1 MNLDERIDIM
11 VKLGKYL
18 IADGP
23 QLKSIKQK
31 AFEKNKWFTQQFVDL
46 ALKNISEQ
54 FLDRNKLEE
63 WIQVYHL
70 DNNISAKN
78 IGIVMAGNIP
88 LVGFHDFLCT
98 FISGHKQKIKLSEKD
113 DVLFPYILNKL
124 SQWKPEISEAVE
136 FADMLKECDAFIA
149 TGSNNSA
156 RYFNYYFGKYPSI
169 IRQNKTSIGILTGK
183 ETENELELMA
193 DDIHTYFGLGCRNI
207 TSIYVPKDYD
217 FIGLLNSFKKY
228 SYFSNHTKYKNNYD
242 YSLAL
247 LIMNNKKYMA
257 NESVIL
263 FESENIFSPVSQ
275 LHYSF
280 YDDINIVSEYLRNN
294 KDVQCIC
301 GDGEIAFGEAQE
313 PKLKDYADGI
323 DTMQFLL
330 GL

>member
-98 FISGHKQKIKLSEKD
+98 FISGHEQKIKLSEKD

>member
-1 MNLDERIDIM
+1 MNLAERIDIM
-11 VKLGKYL
+11 VKLGKYV
-18 IADGP
+18 IADSP

-31 AFEKNKWFTQQFVDL
+31 AYEKNKWFTQQFADL

-54 FLDRNKLEE
+54 FLDRAKLEK
-63 WIQVYHL
+63 WIKIYHL
-70 DNNISAKN
+70 DDNISPKR

-88 LVGFHDFLCT
+88 LVGFHDFLSV
-98 FISGHKQKIKLSEKD
+98 FISGHNQKIKLSEKD
-113 DVLFPYILNKL
+113 DILFPYILKKL
-124 SQWKPEISEAVE
+124 IEWNPEISFVVE
-136 FADMLKECDAFIA
+136 LADVLKDCDAFIA

-169 IRQNKTSIGILTGK
+169 IRQNKTSAGILTGN
-183 ETENELELMA
+183 ETENELELLA

-207 TSIYVPKDYD
+207 TSIYIPRHYD
-217 FIGLLNSFKKY
+217 FIPLLKSFKKY
-228 SYFSNHTKYKNNYD
+228 SYFANHTKYRNNYD

-247 LIMNNKKYMA
+247 LIMNNKKYMTS
-257 NESVIL
+257 ESVIL
-263 FESENIFSPVSQ
+263 FENENIFSPVSQ

-280 YDDINIVSEYLRNN
+280 YDDSNVLLENLKSN

-301 GDGEIAFGEAQE
+301 GYNQVAFGNAQE
-313 PKLKDYADGI
+313 PQLTDYADGV